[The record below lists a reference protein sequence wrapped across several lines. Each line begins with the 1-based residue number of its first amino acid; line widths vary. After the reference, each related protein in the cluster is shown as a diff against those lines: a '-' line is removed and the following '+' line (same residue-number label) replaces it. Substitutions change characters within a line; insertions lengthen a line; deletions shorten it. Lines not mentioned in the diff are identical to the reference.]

1 MNFSVFCKQN
11 RLKVHFFLHISFFFC
26 NFAVRKNVLMPMKE
40 PKRILF
46 ISQEIYPYIAEE
58 TPTRLLNRQLP
69 EYFQGHGF
77 ETRTFMPKF
86 GEINERRNQLHEVIR
101 LSGMNLIIEDADH
114 PLLIKVASIQSA
126 RIQIYFIDNDD
137 LFHRRK
143 GVKDEHGV
151 EYADNDDRV
160 IFYARGVIE
169 TVKKLRWT
177 PDVIVCS
184 GWMSALAPLYLKRAF
199 NDEPFFANAK
209 IVLSLN
215 DNEYTTP
222 FPTKFTDKLRIEGI
236 NNTDVRSTA
245 GFPVGYEELMRLAVD
260 FSDAI
265 VFTTPKVNQRVVNY
279 AETKGK
285 PILPYEE
292 TEDLIAACK
301 RQWEF
306 YQQLLTEGREENA

>member
-1 MNFSVFCKQN
+1 
-11 RLKVHFFLHISFFFC
+11 
-26 NFAVRKNVLMPMKE
+26 MPMKE

-46 ISQEIYPYIAEE
+46 ISQEINTYLAEE
-58 TPTRLLNRQLP
+58 TPIRLLNRQLP
-69 EYFQGHGF
+69 EYFQGHGY

-101 LSGMNLIIEDADH
+101 LSGMNLIIEDSDH

-143 GVKDEHGV
+143 GVCNEAGE
-151 EYADNDDRV
+151 EYTDNDDRV

-177 PDVIVCS
+177 PDIILCS
-184 GWMSALAPLYLKRAF
+184 GWMSALAPLYLKKAY
-199 NDEPFFANAK
+199 NDEPFFANSK
-209 IVLSLN
+209 IVLMLD
-215 DNEYTTP
+215 DNEYKKP
-222 FPTKFTDKLRIEGI
+222 FPTKFTDKLRIDGI
-236 NNTDVRSTA
+236 SNTDVRSIA
-245 GFPVGYEELMRLAVD
+245 GFPIGYEELMRLAVD

-265 VFTTPKVNQRVVNY
+265 VYATPNVNQRVSNY

-285 PILPYEE
+285 PILPYQE
-292 TEDLIAACK
+292 TEDVVAAAK
-301 RQWEF
+301 RQWDF
-306 YQQLLTEGREENA
+306 FQTLLDTVLQ

>member
-1 MNFSVFCKQN
+1 
-11 RLKVHFFLHISFFFC
+11 
-26 NFAVRKNVLMPMKE
+26 MKE
-40 PKRILF
+40 PNRILF
-46 ISQEIYPYIAEE
+46 ISQEINPYLVEE
-58 TPTRLLNRQLP
+58 TPIRLLNRQLP
-69 EYFQGHGF
+69 EYFQSHGF

-101 LSGMNLIIEDADH
+101 LSGMNLIIEESDH

-143 GVKDEHGV
+143 GVCDENGV

-177 PDVIVCS
+177 PNIILCS
-184 GWMSALAPLYLKRAF
+184 GWMSALAPLYLKKAYS
-199 NDEPFFANAK
+199 DEPFFANSK
-209 IVLSLN
+209 IVLMLD
-215 DNEYTTP
+215 DNEYTKP
-222 FPTKFTDKLRIEGI
+222 FPTIFTDKLRIDGI
-236 NNTDVRSTA
+236 SNTDVRSIA

-265 VFTTPKVNQRVVNY
+265 VYATPKVNQRVANY
-279 AETKGK
+279 VETKGK
-285 PILPYEE
+285 PTLPYAE
-292 TEDLIAACK
+292 TADLTEACK
-301 RQWEF
+301 RQWDF
-306 YQQLLTEGREENA
+306 YETLLQPKNE

>member
-1 MNFSVFCKQN
+1 
-11 RLKVHFFLHISFFFC
+11 
-26 NFAVRKNVLMPMKE
+26 MKE
-40 PKRILF
+40 QKRILF
-46 ISQEIYPYIAEE
+46 ISQEISPYLAEE
-58 TPTRLLNRQLP
+58 TPIRLLNRQLP
-69 EYFQGHGF
+69 EYFQSHGF

-86 GEINERRNQLHEVIR
+86 GDINERRNQLHEVIR
-101 LSGMNLIIEDADH
+101 LSGMNLIIEDSDH

-137 LFHRRK
+137 LFHHRK
-143 GVKDEHGV
+143 GTKDEHGV

-177 PDVIVCS
+177 PDIILCS

-199 NDEPFFANAK
+199 NDEPFFANSK
-209 IVLSLN
+209 IVLMLDN
-215 DNEYTTP
+215 NEYEKP
-222 FPTKFTDKLRIEGI
+222 FPTAFSDKLRIDGI
-236 NNTDVRSTA
+236 SNTDVRSIA
-245 GFPVGYEELMRLAVD
+245 GFPVGYEELMRLAID

-265 VFTTPKVNQRVVNY
+265 VFAAPQVNQRLVNY

-285 PILPYEE
+285 PILPYEQ
-292 TEDLIAACK
+292 TEELPEQCR

-306 YQQLLTEGREENA
+306 YHTLLNPNE

>member
-1 MNFSVFCKQN
+1 MSI
-11 RLKVHFFLHISFFFC
+11 FFR
-26 NFAVRKNVLMPMKE
+26 NFAVRKSALPMKE

-46 ISQEIYPYIAEE
+46 ISQEICPYLAEE
-58 TPTRLLNRQLP
+58 TPIRLLNRQLP
-69 EYFQGHGF
+69 EYFQSHGY

-101 LSGMNLIIEDADH
+101 LSGMNLIIEESDH

-143 GVKDEHGV
+143 GVADETGA

-177 PDVIVCS
+177 PDIILCS
-184 GWMSALAPLYLKRAF
+184 GWMSALAPLYLKKAYS
-199 NDEPFFANAK
+199 DEPFFAKSK
-209 IVLSLN
+209 IVLMLD
-215 DNEYTTP
+215 DNEYKKP
-222 FPTKFTDKLRIEGI
+222 FPTNFTDKLRIEGI
-236 NNTDVRSTA
+236 ANTDVRSLA

-265 VFTTPKVNQRVVNY
+265 VYASPNVNQRLVNY

-285 PILPYEE
+285 PILTYQE
-292 TEDLIAACK
+292 TEDLVAACQ
-301 RQWEF
+301 RQHEF
-306 YQQLLTEGREENA
+306 YQTLLETNE

>member
-1 MNFSVFCKQN
+1 
-11 RLKVHFFLHISFFFC
+11 
-26 NFAVRKNVLMPMKE
+26 MPMKE

-46 ISQEIYPYIAEE
+46 ISQEINPYLAEE
-58 TPTRLLNRQLP
+58 TPIRLLNRQLP

-101 LSGMNLIIEDADH
+101 LSGMNLIIEDSDH

-143 GVKDEHGV
+143 GVSNEAGE
-151 EYADNDDRV
+151 EYTDNDDRV

-177 PDVIVCS
+177 PDIILCS
-184 GWMSALAPLYLKRAF
+184 GWMSALAPLYLKKAY
-199 NDEPFFANAK
+199 NDEPFFANSK
-209 IVLSLN
+209 IVLMLD
-215 DNEYTTP
+215 DNEYKKP
-222 FPTKFTDKLRIEGI
+222 FPTKFTDKLRIDGI
-236 NNTDVRSTA
+236 SNTDVRSIA
-245 GFPVGYEELMRLAVD
+245 GFPIGYEELMRLAVD

-265 VFTTPKVNQRVVNY
+265 VYATPNVNQRVSNY

-292 TEDLIAACK
+292 TEDVVAAAK
-301 RQWEF
+301 RQWDF
-306 YQQLLTEGREENA
+306 YQSLLDNSLS